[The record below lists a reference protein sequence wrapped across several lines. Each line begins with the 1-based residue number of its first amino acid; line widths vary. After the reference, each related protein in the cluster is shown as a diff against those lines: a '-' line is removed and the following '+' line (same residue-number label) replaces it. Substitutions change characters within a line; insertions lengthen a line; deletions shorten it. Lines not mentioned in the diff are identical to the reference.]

1 MSSTTPVLKLA
12 RIQGRPGQSAALREA
27 LLALEAATRPE
38 AGCVSFTLFQALGD
52 EDDFVLLEHFVS
64 PEALQAHMQEPH
76 TQAFFAKQL
85 VAGVKAIDVSS
96 LGR

>member
-12 RIQGRPGQSAALREA
+12 RVVGHPGRAAELREA
-27 LLALEAATRPE
+27 LLALEAATRREP
-38 AGCVSFTLFQALGD
+38 GCVAFTLFQALS
-52 EDDFVLLEHFVS
+52 EAEDFVLLEHFES
-64 PEALQAHMQEPH
+64 AAALQSHMQEPH